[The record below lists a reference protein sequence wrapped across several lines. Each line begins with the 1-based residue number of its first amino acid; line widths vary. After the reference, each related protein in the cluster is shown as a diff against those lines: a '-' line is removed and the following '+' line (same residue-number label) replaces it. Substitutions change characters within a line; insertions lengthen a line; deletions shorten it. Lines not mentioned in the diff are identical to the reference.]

1 MDMTADGGT
10 ALKHVAQVTEVLHD
24 EDIVIRAVLIHR
36 GMFRAPP
43 HPGAV
48 DADDRDV
55 TEKQRVDQ
63 FRR

>member
-1 MDMTADGGT
+1 MTAGEGT
-10 ALKHVAQVTEVLHD
+10 ALKHVAQVTEILHD

-48 DADDRDV
+48 DTDDLLR
-55 TEKQRVDQ
+55 
-63 FRR
+63 

>member
-1 MDMTADGGT
+1 MTAGEGT
-10 ALKHVAQVTEVLHD
+10 ALKHVAQVTEILHD

-43 HPGAV
+43 HLGSV
-48 DADDRDV
+48 DTDDRDV
-55 TEKQRVDQ
+55 TEKQLVDQ